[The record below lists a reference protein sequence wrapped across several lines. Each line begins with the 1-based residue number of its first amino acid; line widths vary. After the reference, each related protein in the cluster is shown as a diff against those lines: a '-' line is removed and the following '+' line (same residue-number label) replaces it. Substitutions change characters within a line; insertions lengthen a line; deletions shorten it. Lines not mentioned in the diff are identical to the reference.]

1 MGESD
6 YSLHLLNRVAADGNI
21 DLFDHLVTRGAD
33 ASLSTALHSAS
44 KCEDHEMSRAMVR
57 RLLDK
62 YHMDINRNNEDFRD
76 FFRDADDKGSP
87 LCSAI
92 LHRNLTVV
100 HELLQR
106 GASPIEP
113 DKYPI
118 SYAVMLDGFLPA
130 LKPLFS
136 AGADPTVALKQAS
149 SFRNFEAARMCLDN
163 GADPVPALQ
172 NALERYERKTKSIA
186 EDKAGNASSSVP
198 HHEEYQGM
206 SARTKAEMRDRKA
219 MIEWLRR
226 AAESHLAS
234 DIAGS

>member
-1 MGESD
+1 
-6 YSLHLLNRVAADGNI
+6 
-21 DLFDHLVTRGAD
+21 
-33 ASLSTALHSAS
+33 
-44 KCEDHEMSRAMVR
+44 
-57 RLLDK
+57 
-62 YHMDINRNNEDFRD
+62 MDINRNNEDFRD

-100 HELLQR
+100 NELLQR

-130 LKPLFS
+130 LKPLLS
-136 AGADPTVALKQAS
+136 AGADPTVALKQAAS
-149 SFRNFEAARMCLDN
+149 SRNFDAARMCTDN

-172 NALERYERKTKSIA
+172 KALQRYERKIKSIA
-186 EDKAGNASSSVP
+186 EDKAFRASSSVT
-198 HHEEYQGM
+198 HREEYQGM
-206 SARTKAEMRDRKA
+206 SARTKAEMRDSKA

-226 AAESHLAS
+226 ATESHLAS
-234 DIAGS
+234 DTAGS